1 MSHPDPEQHDGGAV
15 PATLHRH
22 ARRDAE
28 PFLAAHPLPDEP
40 LPLPDLTPYLTALAE
55 AETPAEVSAVTRRLV
70 ETTTPV
76 LDHIAGHFVAVA
88 LWAGH
93 ERRHTP
99 QAVRLLRDAAH
110 GVRSAPAQVIRA
122 DLENLL
128 AHYAPPAIGP
138 GEEQADRTAVSHP
151 SSLGLGPS
159 AASSPPP
166 SRR

>member
-1 MSHPDPEQHDGGAV
+1 MSHPDPEQHDGGAS

-28 PFLAAHPLPDEP
+28 PFLAAHPLSDEP

-55 AETPAEVSAVTRRLV
+55 AHTPAEVSAVTRRLV
-70 ETTTPV
+70 DATTPL

-88 LWAGH
+88 LWASH
-93 ERRHTP
+93 EHRHTP

-110 GVRSAPAQVIRA
+110 GVRSAPTQVTHA
-122 DLENLL
+122 DQENLR
-128 AHYAPPAIGP
+128 AHYAPPAVGP
-138 GEEQADRTAVSHP
+138 GEEQAVRPAAARP
-151 SSLGLGPS
+151 SPLGPS
-159 AASSPPP
+159 AASSPPR

>member
-1 MSHPDPEQHDGGAV
+1 MPYPDPEQHDAS
-15 PATLHRH
+15 PSTLHRY

-28 PFLAAHPLPDEP
+28 PFLAAHPFPHEP

-55 AETPAEVSAVTRRLV
+55 AETPAEVSAVTHRLV
-70 ETTTPV
+70 DATAPL

-93 ERRHTP
+93 EHRHTP

-110 GVRSAPAQVIRA
+110 GVRSASTQVAQA

-128 AHYAPPAIGP
+128 AHYAPPAGSP
-138 GEEQADRTAVSHP
+138 GEEQPARPAAARP
-151 SSLGLGPS
+151 SPLGPS
-159 AASSPPP
+159 AASSPPR